1 MLQPELNK
9 HDDLATEAQD
19 LDNFLTEGPSE
30 TRHLFGFLGPL
41 GVIVVH
47 RSVLL
52 HSAML

>member
-30 TRHLFGFLGPL
+30 TRHLLGPL